1 MSNRITFSVIILL
14 LSLNLCYGQEN
25 IIASYSESIDPPLYG
40 IIIKGDNLIINTETD
55 DIFSKKNIASFVKP
69 QTLALITYIHKNLPY
84 FYIETETVKGWLNQ
98 EYINI
103 ITPEEFDKLYNSEKV
118 LLIKPLLIE
127 NVVYPPATRLPILEE
142 DKKGYKVL
150 VLTKN
155 GFIEKHI
162 DKKFAIKPLEPKQ
175 SNLKMLT
182 KIFNK
187 KPYVWA
193 NNETGWDC
201 SGLIQDMFSF
211 FNIQLP
217 RNSFDQINF
226 SDAIDV
232 SNLSIKD
239 KEKILNQS
247 KPYFTLLYFPGHIM
261 LYTGKKGKE
270 YLSFQALNRINEKKF
285 GYVGFFPLKKTG
297 LLKKVTKIGYITKD
311 KLEKKFSSLNHFKED
326 L

>member
-1 MSNRITFSVIILL
+1 MPVRIIFFLIL
-14 LSLNLCYGQEN
+14 LSLSFNISYGQEN
-25 IIASYSESIDPPLYG
+25 IPASYFEAIDPPLFG
-40 IIIKGDNLIINTETD
+40 VVIKGDNLIIDTEIA

-69 QTLALITYIHKNLPY
+69 QTPALITYVHKNLPY
-84 FYIETETVKGWLNQ
+84 VYIETESIKGWFNQ
-98 EYINI
+98 NYIQI
-103 ITPEEFDKLYNSEKV
+103 ISPEEFDKIFMSEKI
-118 LLIKPLLIE
+118 LLTKSILID
-127 NVVYPPATRLPILEE
+127 NVVYPPATKLPILKEY
-142 DKKGYKVL
+142 KKSFKVFIY
-150 VLTKN
+150 TDN
-155 GFIEKHI
+155 GFIEKNI
-162 DKKFAIKPLEPKQ
+162 DKKISTKPLDLKL

-211 FNIQLP
+211 FNIKLP
-217 RNSFDQINF
+217 RNSFDQINY

-232 SNLSIKD
+232 SDLSIKD
-239 KEKILNQS
+239 KEKILRQS

-270 YLSFQALNRINEKKF
+270 YLTFQALSRIDEKKF

-297 LLKKVTKIGYITKD
+297 LLKKVTKIGYISSE
-311 KLEKKFSSLNHFKED
+311 KLVKKYSSLNHIKED

>member
-1 MSNRITFSVIILL
+1 MPVRIIFFLIL
-14 LSLNLCYGQEN
+14 LSLSFNISYGQEN
-25 IIASYSESIDPPLYG
+25 NPTSYFEAIDPPLFG
-40 IIIKGDNLIINTETD
+40 VVIKGDNLIIDTEIA

-69 QTLALITYIHKNLPY
+69 QTPALITYVHKNLPY
-84 FYIETETVKGWLNQ
+84 VYIETESIKGWFNQ
-98 EYINI
+98 NYIQI
-103 ITPEEFDKLYNSEKV
+103 ISPEEFDKIFMSEKI
-118 LLIKPLLIE
+118 LLTKSILID
-127 NVVYPPATRLPILEE
+127 NVVYPPATKLPILKEY
-142 DKKGYKVL
+142 KKSFKVFIY
-150 VLTKN
+150 TDN
-155 GFIEKHI
+155 GFIEKNI
-162 DKKFAIKPLEPKQ
+162 DKKISTKPLDLKL

-217 RNSFDQINF
+217 RNSFDQINY

-232 SNLSIKD
+232 SDLSIKD
-239 KEKILNQS
+239 KEKILRQS

-270 YLSFQALNRINEKKF
+270 YLSFQALSRIDEKKF

-297 LLKKVTKIGYITKD
+297 LLKKVTKIGYISSE
-311 KLEKKFSSLNHFKED
+311 KLVKKYSSLNHIKED